1 MMLFLLTNS
10 PQKLKLK
17 KFRGTLIILFYVS
30 PSSTQLQKFFFFLL
44 KKQKNNHF
52 SASDW
57 WEETNVRAR
66 TFSKNSTTQENIK
79 ILRLKERRL

>member
-1 MMLFLLTNS
+1 MWYFNNSFLRKPEFDSATKTFLFLS
-10 PQKLKLK
+10 
-17 KFRGTLIILFYVS
+17 
-30 PSSTQLQKFFFFLL
+30 

-79 ILRLKERRL
+79 ILRLKEDCNTYTRKKTSNQN